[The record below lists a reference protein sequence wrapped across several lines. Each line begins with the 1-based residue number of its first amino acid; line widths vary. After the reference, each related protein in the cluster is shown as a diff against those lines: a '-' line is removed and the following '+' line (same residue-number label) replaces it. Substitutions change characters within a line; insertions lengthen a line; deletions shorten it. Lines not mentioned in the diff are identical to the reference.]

1 MNQGSGDKSRPEVLF
16 HGDLERLPTDKP
28 TGVFRIV
35 FNKRVTVQQ
44 LRIVRGG
51 NVPHLGMK
59 ESVTQRGEEI
69 EKLEI
74 FARKQD
80 EKRGFILLS
89 SSDRISEKGNHDTVI
104 PIDPNY
110 TVSSRNF
117 RSPPICFW
125 SEVDLR
131 R

>member
-1 MNQGSGDKSRPEVLF
+1 MNQGSADKSKPELLF
-16 HGDLERLPTDKP
+16 HGDLERLPSDKP
-28 TGVFRIV
+28 TAVFKV
-35 FNKRVTVQQ
+35 AFSKPVAVQQ

-51 NVPHLGMK
+51 NMPHLGMK

-74 FARKQD
+74 FARKAD
-80 EKRGFILLS
+80 ERRGFVLLS

-110 TVSSRNF
+110 TVSFRNA
-117 RSPPICFW
+117 RLSLICSS